1 LSHSASLLA
10 RLLIEL
16 FIWDIE
22 LFISKISVFSGLVY
36 LYGIARSHP
45 ALSSLFN
52 SAICF
57 NSL

>member
-1 LSHSASLLA
+1 
-10 RLLIEL
+10 LIEL